1 MSTKST
7 IIKLNLMTF
16 KAFCTT
22 AAFLV
27 LLCSC
32 NDKQTTD
39 PAQAALEKKIKEQV
53 GEDAGINIFLFEKI
67 DSTTFAEEL
76 ADRKEAFNYK
86 LEQDSRFL
94 IEYSTKGLKRNA
106 AKKTLAV
113 RTDHRILAA
122 LDSIATVIEPYAAE
136 VAYYDYHFSG
146 KAVSKSGD
154 TEFKDYYS
162 CITPSGEVMC
172 ISPSSKG
179 LHKSMGR
186 ILPGYSELFAG
197 SSEDEGT
204 TPEE

>member
-1 MSTKST
+1 M
-7 IIKLNLMTF
+7 IR
-16 KAFCTT
+16 KAFCAT
-22 AAFLV
+22 AAFAA

-32 NDKQTTD
+32 NDKQTTN
-39 PAQAALEKKIKEQV
+39 PAQAALEEHIREQV
-53 GEDAGINIFLFEKI
+53 GEDAEISIFLFEKT

-76 ADRKEAFNYK
+76 ATRKEAFSYK
-86 LEQDSRFL
+86 LEQDSKLLLGF
-94 IEYSTKGLKRNA
+94 SSKGLKKNA
-106 AKKTLAV
+106 AIKTLDV
-113 RTDHRILAA
+113 RNDHRILEA
-122 LDSIATVIEPYAAE
+122 LDSIETVIKPFAAE

-172 ISPSSKG
+172 ISPSSKR

-186 ILPGYSELFAG
+186 ILPGYSDLFAG
-197 SSEDEGT
+197 TAGDAES

>member
-1 MSTKST
+1 MIRKS
-7 IIKLNLMTF
+7 F
-16 KAFCTT
+16 FTT
-22 AAFLV
+22 AVVVV
-27 LLCSC
+27 LLCAC
-32 NDKQTTD
+32 NDNQVIN

-53 GEDAGINIFLFEKI
+53 GDDAEINIFLFEKT

-76 ADRKEAFNYK
+76 ADRQEAFKYK

-94 IEYSTKGLKRNA
+94 LEYSTKGLKKNA

-122 LDSIATVIEPYAAE
+122 LDSIAAVIEPYAAE

-146 KAVSKSGD
+146 KAVSESGN

-172 ISPSSKG
+172 ISPSLKG

-186 ILPGYSELFAG
+186 ILPGYSDLFAG
-197 SSEDEGT
+197 TSEDEGST
-204 TPEE
+204 QEE

>member
-1 MSTKST
+1 MIRKS
-7 IIKLNLMTF
+7 F
-16 KAFCTT
+16 FAT
-22 AAFLV
+22 AVVVV
-27 LLCSC
+27 LLCAC
-32 NDKQTTD
+32 NDNQVIN
-39 PAQAALEKKIKEQV
+39 PAQVALEKKIREQV
-53 GEDAGINIFLFEKI
+53 GDDAEINIFLFEKT

-76 ADRKEAFNYK
+76 ADRQEAFNYK

-94 IEYSTKGLKRNA
+94 LEYSAKGLKKNA

-146 KAVSKSGD
+146 KAVSESGV

-186 ILPGYSELFAG
+186 ILPGYSDLFAG
-197 SSEDEGT
+197 TSEDEGAT
-204 TPEE
+204 QEE